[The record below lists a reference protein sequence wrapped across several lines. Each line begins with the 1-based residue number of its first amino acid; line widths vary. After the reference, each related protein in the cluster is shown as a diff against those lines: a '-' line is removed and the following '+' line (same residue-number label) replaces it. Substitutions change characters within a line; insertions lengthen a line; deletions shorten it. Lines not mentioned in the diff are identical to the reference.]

1 MAAEAGHLFM
11 GRKAMVTRDYYL
23 ILGVSPA
30 ASEDGIREAF
40 RRLVKKYHPDVAGST
55 ARWEFQEIVEAY
67 EVLSDRTR
75 RRSYDQGLAHAQGR
89 ERIIPEPVFMRR
101 PRAAEDLVPEPVS
114 IMRDF
119 LSVSQPI
126 DAVFERIFRNFTRM
140 DIPKSEHPEGLTLE
154 LILSPDEAMRGGMV
168 PIRIPVLYPCP
179 ACRGSGKDWR
189 MTCPDCMG
197 RGMVEEE
204 EDVTLHLQPR
214 IRPGEVFEMPLAGL
228 GIHNFYLRV
237 VIRISDYA

>member
-1 MAAEAGHLFM
+1 
-11 GRKAMVTRDYYL
+11 
-23 ILGVSPA
+23 
-30 ASEDGIREAF
+30 
-40 RRLVKKYHPDVAGST
+40 
-55 ARWEFQEIVEAY
+55 
-67 EVLSDRTR
+67 
-75 RRSYDQGLAHAQGR
+75 
-89 ERIIPEPVFMRR
+89 
-101 PRAAEDLVPEPVS
+101 
-114 IMRDF
+114 MRDF